1 MKAGFRATIFFV
13 VYGLLATP
21 AWSQIGNI
29 RGTVTDE
36 TGAVLPGA
44 TVTIRS
50 EAIIGGTREQVTNEL
65 GVYRFISIPIGTY
78 DVEAALSGFETK
90 RIEAVR
96 VTLNATATVDIPLK
110 LSAVTETVTVTG
122 ESPIVDVTNAGIQSG
137 FQEEMIDELPTQR
150 NMADLIQVLPG
161 MSVDV
166 GDGNTAR
173 TIAYGSNRQSS
184 SWNVDGIDVTAP
196 ETGAAWLTVNPDN
209 IEELQVMGVGAPAEY
224 GNHTGAVMNVVTKKG
239 SNTVS
244 GGANYYFQTP
254 GLTATNI
261 IKPTPS
267 GDETGFVRDVFR
279 DFTARIG
286 GPISKDNVWFYGS
299 FQYAQSASK
308 EPGVDE
314 SVVQPTDEG
323 YNFDIRITSRLN
335 EKNELTG
342 FFHYSDGDGF
352 SAANP
357 FDAQSAL
364 PKAHDYNPG
373 WGVNLTSTI
382 STNTILELKY
392 AGWWAYEDW
401 LSTTGSLEEP
411 FYDFTPPGGQT
422 TYSGGIGAY
431 QGNTWVYN
439 TWRNQ
444 FNAKVTHYTDDFL
457 GAQHDFKFGVQ
468 FSRGVAFTPGTGIGP
483 TGSYM
488 YHYSPYY
495 YRVTQDPYQYGGVAD
510 DLGFF
515 LDDSIKI
522 GDRLTINAGIRY
534 DHNKGYVPE
543 YDRLTI
549 GDNTDFVKAGYFVK
563 TGETVPGRDDI
574 SNWNLISPRIG
585 FAFQPDKEGRSVIR
599 GSFGVYYDHN
609 VIGNWDA
616 PAPDVPTKFYSV
628 GTSRNGPFEVFNEV
642 GTANLEFDPDLSAPR
657 ALQYAAG
664 YEQQIGSSISIG
676 AEYIHK
682 YTNDLIG
689 WEILGGVWEPASVV
703 DPFTGQSYSL
713 LSQVQI
719 PTRRKGNDPGD
730 WPGSEN
736 LDYEQTYDGVI
747 LTFDKRMSNRWG
759 LFLNYT
765 WSKSE
770 GLIPRP
776 LNQRQFNPPYG
787 GTEGRDP
794 NHLIRGYQR
803 LQGDR
808 PNMFRAQGVFQ
819 LPWDV
824 MFSASLE
831 LSDGRAHNRQLR
843 VRGLGQ
849 GTVDTIIE
857 PGGAYRYTPIQNI
870 DLSIGKRV
878 HLGGNAYFR
887 IDGRFYNLLNQ
898 DTIITY
904 NNLRLQTPDPAYS
917 SIQEQFYNVS
927 AVEWYKP
934 RRLEIRLGVEF

>member
-13 VYGLLATP
+13 VCALLATT
-21 AWSQIGNI
+21 AWSQVGNI

-44 TVTIRS
+44 TVIIRS
-50 EAIIGGTREQVTNEL
+50 EAIIGGSREQVTNEL

-78 DVEAALSGFETK
+78 DVEAALAGFETK
-90 RIEAVR
+90 RMEAVR
-96 VTLNATATVDIPLK
+96 VVLNATATVDIPLK
-110 LSAVTETVTVTG
+110 LSSVSETVTVTG

-137 FQEEMIDELPTQR
+137 FQEEMIEELPTQR

-161 MSVDV
+161 MSVDQ
-166 GDGNTAR
+166 GDGQTAR
-173 TIAYGSNRQSS
+173 TVAYGSNRQSS
-184 SWNVDGIDVTAP
+184 SWNIDGIDVTAP
-196 ETGAAWLTVNPDN
+196 ETGAAWMTVNPDN
-209 IEELQVMGVGAPAEY
+209 IEEIQVMGVGAPAEY

-239 SNTVS
+239 SNTFS
-244 GGANYYFQTP
+244 GGANYYFQP
-254 GLTATNI
+254 SSLTATNI
-261 IKPTPS
+261 VKD
-267 GDETGFVRDVFR
+267 GTGFQRDVFR
-279 DFTARIG
+279 DFTSRIG
-286 GPISKDNVWFYGS
+286 GPIVKDAVWFYGS
-299 FQYAQSASK
+299 FQYTQDASK
-308 EPGVDE
+308 EPGVSE

-323 YNFDIRITSRLN
+323 YNFDVRITSRLN

-342 FFHYSDGDGF
+342 FFHYDRGDSF

-364 PKAHDYNPG
+364 PKSLGYNPG
-373 WGVNLTSTI
+373 WGVNLTTTL
-382 STNTILELKY
+382 STNTLFEAKY
-392 AGWWAYEDW
+392 AGWWAYQDF

-422 TYSGGIGAY
+422 TYSGGIGSY

-457 GAQHDFKFGVQ
+457 GAQHDFRFGVQ

-488 YHYSPYY
+488 YHYAPYY
-495 YRVTQDPYQYGGVAD
+495 YRVTQDPYQYGGIAD

-522 GDRLTINAGIRY
+522 GDRLTVNAGIRF
-534 DHNKGYVPE
+534 DHNTAFIPD

-549 GDNTDFVKAGYFVK
+549 GDNNDFVVAGYFVK
-563 TGETVPGRDDI
+563 TGETVPGRDI
-574 SNWNLISPRIG
+574 STWNLISPRIG
-585 FAFQPDKEGRSVIR
+585 FAFQPDKAGRSVIR

-616 PAPDVPTKFYSV
+616 PAPDVPTKFYSI

-642 GTANLEFDPDLSAPR
+642 GGSNLEFDPDLSAPR

-664 YEQQIGSSISIG
+664 YEQQIGSMVSVS
-676 AEYIHK
+676 AEYIYKH
-682 YTNDLIG
+682 TQDLVG
-689 WEILGGVWEPASVV
+689 WEILGGQWATLPIV
-703 DPFTGQSYSL
+703 DPFTGENRNV
-713 LSQVQI
+713 LSQLQI

-730 WPGSEN
+730 FPGSEN
-736 LDYEQTYDGVI
+736 LDYEQTYNGLI
-747 LTFDKRMSNRWG
+747 LTFDKRFADRWG
-759 LFLNYT
+759 LSVNYT

-776 LNQRQFNPPYG
+776 LSQQQFNPPYG

-794 NHLIRGYQR
+794 NNLLYADQR

-849 GTVDTIIE
+849 GTADVIME
-857 PGGAYRYTPIQNI
+857 PGGAYRYTAIQNI

-878 HLGGNAYFR
+878 HLGGNAFFR
-887 IDGRFYNLLNQ
+887 LDGRIYNLLNQ
-898 DTIITY
+898 DTITHY
-904 NNLRLQTPDPAYS
+904 NNLRLQTPNPAYGGD
-917 SIQEQFYNVS
+917 IQEQFYNDS
-927 AVEWYKP
+927 AQRWYKP
-934 RRLEIRLGVEF
+934 RRMEIRLGVEF